1 MVKKI
6 EIMDTTLRDGEQ
18 MANVSYTEGEKINI
32 VNILLNFLKV
42 DRIELTSAR
51 VADSEFQLIRK
62 IVEKFGQRDEFEI
75 LGFVDMGKS
84 IDWIYNTGVRVINL
98 LTKGSLKHLSVQLKK
113 TPEEHLSDILK
124 EIDYAMKKGMK
135 VNVYLEDWSNG
146 MIHSKD
152 YVFFLIENL
161 KDRVNRIML
170 PDTLG
175 VLVPENVFD
184 FIKELKDIFPDTN
197 FDFHPHNDYGLGTA
211 NCLAAIRA
219 GVDGLH
225 VTVNG
230 MGERAGNA
238 PLEEVVVAIKDFYS
252 DRFYTTI
259 DEKYLYK
266 TSKTVQLYSTV
277 RMAANKPIVGDNVF
291 TQTAGVHADGDK
303 KGNLYEN
310 KLNPARFGREREYAL
325 GKLSGKA
332 NLEHNLKKL
341 GIYLNEEEKAKVLQ
355 KIVEFSALKHVIT
368 LEDLPYIIDD
378 ILESK
383 EIKNIFS
390 VVSYVITSSH
400 ELKPIASIMVKYKD
414 TTCESIS
421 MGDGG
426 FDAFFKALK
435 IAAKTLGFTVPNLVD
450 YYVNIPPGGSSEALV
465 QTTISWEFEGKEYK
479 TKGVHSDQLMAA
491 IKATEKAIN
500 IIELKKESVL
510 E

>member
-252 DRFYTTI
+252 DILVDMESYW
-259 DEKYLYK
+259 
-266 TSKTVQLYSTV
+266 
-277 RMAANKPIVGDNVF
+277 
-291 TQTAGVHADGDK
+291 
-303 KGNLYEN
+303 
-310 KLNPARFGREREYAL
+310 
-325 GKLSGKA
+325 
-332 NLEHNLKKL
+332 
-341 GIYLNEEEKAKVLQ
+341 
-355 KIVEFSALKHVIT
+355 
-368 LEDLPYIIDD
+368 IIDF
-378 ILESK
+378 IRRN
-383 EIKNIFS
+383 NIFS
-390 VVSYVITSSH
+390 SLRVLRIISDNGEADFKSSFK
-400 ELKPIASIMVKYKD
+400 ERKEKLQNILFDVAKFILKS
-414 TTCESIS
+414 
-421 MGDGG
+421 
-426 FDAFFKALK
+426 
-435 IAAKTLGFTVPNLVD
+435 
-450 YYVNIPPGGSSEALV
+450 
-465 QTTISWEFEGKEYK
+465 
-479 TKGVHSDQLMAA
+479 
-491 IKATEKAIN
+491 
-500 IIELKKESVL
+500 
-510 E
+510 